1 MCTLL
6 NPGHW
11 YITYTI
17 LCKPCLYNLI
27 FFLADSHDQL
37 MSLGLVIYKFD
48 GVPEHPVLVCPHGN
62 AKSKNPCRRTKESTK
77 VLLRDAKNAIDNV
90 LLEKGGI
97 LKAQSAGDVP
107 RHLTQTYNMHRKLK
121 QEKTLS
127 LLGSSSS
134 HHDTRDMFH
143 VVMEQCKNAEKTD
156 VFVQDVTC
164 APEPMAVLCDEQ
176 QLHDI
181 ERFCCNPFNFIILGI
196 DPTFNL
202 GNFSVMP
209 IVYQHLLL
217 QSNRTGKL
225 PLMLGPLLVHYRK
238 EYRTYNYFLSTL
250 CTLNRKISAVKEVG
264 TDGERNLVD
273 AVLNNFH
280 QATHIRCFRLL

>member
-1 MCTLL
+1 
-6 NPGHW
+6 
-11 YITYTI
+11 
-17 LCKPCLYNLI
+17 
-27 FFLADSHDQL
+27 LADSHDQL

-48 GVPEHPVLVCPHGN
+48 GVPEHPILVRPHGN
-62 AKSKNPCRRTKESTK
+62 AKSNNPYRRTKESSK
-77 VLLRDAKNAIDNV
+77 ALLRDYLQEKDPKNAIDKV

-107 RHLTQTYNMHRKLK
+107 RDRTQTYNMHRKLK

-134 HHDTRDMFH
+134 HHDTREMLY

-181 ERFCCNPFNFIILGI
+181 ERFCCNPFNFGILGI

-202 GNFSVMP
+202 GNFSVTP

-217 QSNRTGKL
+217 QSNRTGKS

-238 EYRTYNYFLSTL
+238 EYRSYNYFLSTI
-250 CTLNRKISAVKEVG
+250 CALNHKISAVKAVG
-264 TDGERNLVD
+264 TDGERNLDD

-280 QATHIRCFRLL
+280 EATHIRCFRHLQQNIDASPRATVSNVCYERVCS